1 TSVIPGT
8 GNGQE
13 MQAIAGVVIGGT
25 SLSGGTGSMAGT
37 IIGVFIMAVL
47 KTGLMA
53 IGAPQQWQ
61 LFFTGFVVI
70 LAVLLDIYRQ
80 KAASGEVR

>member
-1 TSVIPGT
+1 
-8 GNGQE
+8 
-13 MQAIAGVVIGGT
+13 
-25 SLSGGTGSMAGT
+25 
-37 IIGVFIMAVL
+37 MAVL

-53 IGAPQQWQ
+53 VGAPQQWQ

-80 KAASGEVR
+80 KAASRVR